1 MNEFVAKGVD
11 SAPELLVK
19 EGEDI
24 DYRVVLVFYF
34 LADLGASFWPALH
47 FNLFGIIAH

>member
-1 MNEFVAKGVD
+1 MNEFVAEGAD
-11 SAPELLVK
+11 SAPELLMK

-34 LADLGASFWPALH
+34 LAGLGASV
-47 FNLFGIIAH
+47 

>member
-11 SAPELLVK
+11 SAPELRVK

-24 DYRVVLVFYF
+24 RL
-34 LADLGASFWPALH
+34 
-47 FNLFGIIAH
+47 IIL

>member
-11 SAPELLVK
+11 SAPELRVK

-24 DYRVVLVFYF
+24 RLSILGDLRTDVEDQVGAVVIRL
-34 LADLGASFWPALH
+34 
-47 FNLFGIIAH
+47 IIL

>member
-11 SAPELLVK
+11 SAPELRVK

-34 LADLGASFWPALH
+34 LADLGASF
-47 FNLFGIIAH
+47 